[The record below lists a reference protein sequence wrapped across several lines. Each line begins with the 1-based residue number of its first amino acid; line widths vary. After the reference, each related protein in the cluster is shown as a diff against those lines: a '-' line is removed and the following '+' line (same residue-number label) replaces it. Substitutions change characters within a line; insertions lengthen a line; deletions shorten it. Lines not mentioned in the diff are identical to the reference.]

1 MHYYLHFIEA
11 MCLFSFTRPVHPFCH
26 SCARQVRCIVASL
39 TDEKAELHDELQQ
52 QTQDGHSSSADHQ
65 DECGDDDESPAVA
78 TQWAPRLR
86 ANDALLAAAA
96 ASQHAQSSNS
106 GSGSS
111 RGGFDVVGSLISIY
125 GSKELFVSE
134 YRVMLAGKLLKL
146 ESYDTSRE
154 VSTLEL
160 LKLRFGDAAMHQCE
174 IMVLN

>member
-1 MHYYLHFIEA
+1 
-11 MCLFSFTRPVHPFCH
+11 MCP
-26 SCARQVRCIVASL
+26 RQVRCIVASL

-52 QTQDGHSSSADHQ
+52 QTQDAHSSSADNQ
-65 DECGDDDESPAVA
+65 DECGDDDETPAVA
-78 TQWAPRLR
+78 AQWAPRLR

-96 ASQHAQSSNS
+96 ASQHAQSSHSGGSS

-111 RGGFDVVGSLISIY
+111 RGGFDIVGSLISIY

-174 IMVLN
+174 IMVCKRGTLEIL

>member
-1 MHYYLHFIEA
+1 
-11 MCLFSFTRPVHPFCH
+11 
-26 SCARQVRCIVASL
+26 VASL

-52 QTQDGHSSSADHQ
+52 QTQDAHGGSADNQ
-65 DECGDDDESPAVA
+65 DECGDDDETPAVA
-78 TQWAPRLR
+78 AQWTPRLR

-96 ASQHAQSSNS
+96 ASQHAQSSTNSGVGS

-111 RGGFDVVGSLISIY
+111 RGGFDIVGSLISIY

-174 IMVLN
+174 IMVCSRATLEML

>member
-1 MHYYLHFIEA
+1 M
-11 MCLFSFTRPVHPFCH
+11 
-26 SCARQVRCIVASL
+26 RCIVASL

-52 QTQDGHSSSADHQ
+52 QTQDGHGSSADNQ
-65 DECGDDDESPAVA
+65 DECGEDDETPAVA
-78 TQWAPRLR
+78 AQWTPRLR

-96 ASQHAQSSNS
+96 ASRHAQSTNS
-106 GSGSS
+106 GGGSGSS
-111 RGGFDVVGSLISIY
+111 RGGFDIVGSLISIY

-174 IMVLN
+174 IMVRN